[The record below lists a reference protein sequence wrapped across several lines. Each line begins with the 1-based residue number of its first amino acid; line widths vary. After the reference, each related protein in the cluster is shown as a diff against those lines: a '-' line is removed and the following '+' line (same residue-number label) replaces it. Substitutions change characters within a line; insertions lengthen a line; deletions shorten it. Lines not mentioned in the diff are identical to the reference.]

1 MARHYNRVILIGNL
15 TREPEL
21 RYTPNNTAV
30 TDLGLA
36 VNRNY
41 QDGSGEWQEDTAFV
55 DVTVWGRQAENASQY
70 LDKGSRV
77 FIEGRLTFDQWE
89 NDAGE
94 NRSKLSVT
102 AEKVE
107 FLDSAEQ
114 SDGPESGAPGGDSP
128 DEILD
133 DVDVEETEDD
143 IPF

>member
-1 MARHYNRVILIGNL
+1 MARHYNRVVLIGNL

-30 TDLGLA
+30 TDIGLA

-41 QDGSGEWQEDTAFV
+41 QDGSGEWQEETTFV

-70 LDKGSRV
+70 LDKGNRL
-77 FIEGRLTFDQWE
+77 FLEGRLTFDQWE

-102 AEKVE
+102 AERLS
-107 FLDSAEQ
+107 FIDSAGEGEAQ
-114 SDGPESGAPGGDSP
+114 DSQGDSP

-133 DVDVEETEDD
+133 DVDVDETEDD

>member
-1 MARHYNRVILIGNL
+1 MARHYNRVVLIGNL

-30 TDLGLA
+30 TDIGLA

-41 QDGSGEWQEDTAFV
+41 QDGSGEWQEETTFV

-70 LDKGSRV
+70 LDKGNRL
-77 FIEGRLTFDQWE
+77 FLEGRLTFDQWE

-102 AEKVE
+102 AERLS
-107 FLDSAEQ
+107 FIDSAGE
-114 SDGPESGAPGGDSP
+114 GESPDAQGDSP

-133 DVDVEETEDD
+133 DVDVDETEDD

>member
-15 TREPEL
+15 TRDPEL

-30 TDLGLA
+30 ADFGLA

-41 QDGSGEWQEDTAFV
+41 QDGSGDWQEETTFV
-55 DVTVWGRQAENASQY
+55 DITVWGRQAENASQY
-70 LDKGSRV
+70 LEKGNRV
-77 FIEGRLTFDQWE
+77 FLEGRLRLDQWE
-89 NDAGE
+89 TDSGE
-94 NRSKLSVT
+94 SRSKHGVT
-102 AEKVE
+102 AERLS
-107 FLDSAEQ
+107 FLDSEG
-114 SDGPESGAPGGDSP
+114 GPDAESGEAESP

>member
-1 MARHYNRVILIGNL
+1 MARHYNRVVLIGNL

-30 TDLGLA
+30 CDFGLA

-41 QDGSGEWQEDTAFV
+41 QDSSGEWQEDTAFV
-55 DVTVWGRQAENASQY
+55 DITVWGRQAENASQY
-70 LDKGSRV
+70 LDKGNRV
-77 FIEGRLTFDQWE
+77 FLEGRLTFDSWE

-102 AEKVE
+102 AERLS
-107 FLDSAEQ
+107 FLDSVPEDAE
-114 SDGPESGAPGGDSP
+114 PGGDADSP

-133 DVDVEETEDD
+133 DVDVDETEDD

>member
-15 TREPEL
+15 TNGPEL

-30 TDLGLA
+30 SDFGLA

-41 QDGSGEWQEDTAFV
+41 QDDAGEWQEETTFV

-70 LDKGSRV
+70 LEKGSRV
-77 FIEGRLTFDQWE
+77 FIEGRLDLDRWE

-94 NRSKLSVT
+94 PQSKHSVT
-102 AEKVE
+102 ANRIS
-107 FLDSAEQ
+107 FLDSTG
-114 SDGPESGAPGGDSP
+114 GPDEPQGESPE
-128 DEILD
+128 EILD
-133 DVDVEETEDD
+133 DVEVEETEDD

>member
-15 TREPEL
+15 TRDPEL

-30 TDLGLA
+30 ADFGLA

-41 QDGSGEWQEDTAFV
+41 QDGSGDWQEETTFV
-55 DVTVWGRQAENASQY
+55 DITVWGRQAENASQY
-70 LDKGSRV
+70 LEKGNRV
-77 FIEGRLTFDQWE
+77 FLEGRLRLDQWE
-89 NDAGE
+89 TDSGE
-94 NRSKLSVT
+94 SRSKHGVT
-102 AEKVE
+102 AERLS
-107 FLDSAEQ
+107 FLDSEG
-114 SDGPESGAPGGDSP
+114 GPDAESGEAENP

>member
-30 TDLGLA
+30 CDFGLA

-41 QDGSGEWQEDTAFV
+41 QDSSGEWQEETAFV
-55 DVTVWGRQAENASQY
+55 DITVWGNQAENASQY
-70 LDKGSRV
+70 LDKGNRL
-77 FIEGRLTFDQWE
+77 FLEGRLTFDSWE

-102 AEKVE
+102 AQRLS
-107 FLDSAEQ
+107 FLDSAPEGAEPG
-114 SDGPESGAPGGDSP
+114 SDAESP

-133 DVDVEETEDD
+133 DVDVDETEDD

>member
-1 MARHYNRVILIGNL
+1 MARHYNRVVLIGNL

-41 QDGSGEWQEDTAFV
+41 QDGSGEWQEETTFV

-70 LDKGSRV
+70 LDKGNRL
-77 FIEGRLTFDQWE
+77 FLEGRLTFDQWE

-102 AEKVE
+102 AERLS
-107 FLDSAEQ
+107 FIDSVG
-114 SDGPESGAPGGDSP
+114 DGEAPDAQGDSP

-133 DVDVEETEDD
+133 DVDVDETEDD

>member
-1 MARHYNRVILIGNL
+1 MARHYNRVVLIGNL

-30 TDLGLA
+30 TDIGLA

-41 QDGSGEWQEDTAFV
+41 QDGSGEWQEETTFV

-70 LDKGSRV
+70 LDKGNRL
-77 FIEGRLTFDQWE
+77 FMEGRLTFDQWE

-102 AEKVE
+102 AERLS
-107 FLDSAEQ
+107 FIDSAGE
-114 SDGPESGAPGGDSP
+114 GEAPDSQGDSP

-133 DVDVEETEDD
+133 DVDVDETEDD